1 MEADNRITS
10 ENAEN
15 IKKEENISKEL
26 LDDLLMSETDGS
38 ETERKYLNIVLLD
51 LAAAADVFLLGI
63 LPYTAMIWW
72 DLGVSCVI
80 VWALD

>member
-38 ETERKYLNIVLLD
+38 ETERKYLN
-51 LAAAADVFLLGI
+51 
-63 LPYTAMIWW
+63 MN
-72 DLGVSCVI
+72 
-80 VWALD
+80 